1 MGSSDGDES
10 DKLIADPD
18 FSSCGTGWL
27 DKDDSCHRWLQ
38 IERSVGKMKRMQRAF
53 TNPKSRS
60 FQENHRALKLLTTAV
75 SK

>member
-38 IERSVGKMKRMQRAF
+38 IKQSVGKMKRQDEAY
-53 TNPKSRS
+53 
-60 FQENHRALKLLTTAV
+60 AKLLRIPRAAHSKKTTEL
-75 SK
+75 